1 MGISAQAT
9 SSALSSGQI
18 SPEAKLIIASGEGSP
33 DLYYRTGFLTPDPYV
48 FFELSGESVILVNDL
63 EVDRARKQAHVNHVL
78 PTRPWE
84 KALSDQGKPASTT
97 NIVSAFLG
105 ERNISEVLVPFDF
118 PIGYAEGLRQNG
130 IRVVPGSGPFF
141 PKRALKTKEEARW
154 IREAQEGVEE
164 ALWIVVKLLREASIR
179 NGIIHS
185 GGIPLTSEK
194 VKSILKREMLD
205 RNLLGEHTIVAGGE
219 QACDPHMEGS
229 GPLPA
234 HLPIVFDI
242 FPHHEINRYFSDMT
256 RTLFKGPVAPVHKDL
271 YHAVLEAQESAIS
284 LARPGIESRELHQ
297 RVVDT
302 FEKKG
307 YRTGEK
313 DGRMEGFFHGTGHG
327 VGLEIHESPR
337 VGRSGEVLSPGHV
350 ITVEP
355 GLYYPGTG
363 GVRIEDMLYITDTG
377 AENLTTFP
385 KDWGTVSIP

>member
-1 MGISAQAT
+1 MGNTQGSPA
-9 SSALSSGQI
+9 SPERPL
-18 SPEAKLIIASGEGSP
+18 PEAKLIIASGEGNP

-48 FFELSGESVILVNDL
+48 FFEHSGESVILVNDL
-63 EVDRARKQAHVNHVL
+63 EVDRARKQAHVDKIL
-78 PTRPWE
+78 PTRALE
-84 KALSDQGKPASTT
+84 KLLSDQGKPASTI

-105 ERNISEVLVPFDF
+105 EKSVSEVLVPFDF
-118 PIGYAEGLRQNG
+118 PAGYAEGLRRNG
-130 IRVVPGSGPFF
+130 IRVVPGDGPFF
-141 PKRALKTKEEARW
+141 PERALKTREEIRW
-154 IREAQEGVEE
+154 IREVQEGVEE
-164 ALWIVVKLLREASIR
+164 ALWVIVRLLGESSVRDGTIL
-179 NGIIHS
+179 S

-242 FPHHEINRYFSDMT
+242 FPHHETNRYFADMT
-256 RTLFKGPVAPVHKDL
+256 RTLFKGTVSAVHREL
-271 YHAVLEAQESAIS
+271 YHAVLEAQEKAIS

-297 RVVDT
+297 SVVAT
-302 FEKKG
+302 FESKG

-313 DGRMEGFFHGTGHG
+313 GGRMEGFFHGTGHG
-327 VGLEIHESPR
+327 VGLEIHEAPR
-337 VGRSGEVLSPGHV
+337 VGRSGEILSPGHV

-363 GVRIEDMLYITDTG
+363 GVRIEDMLYITETG